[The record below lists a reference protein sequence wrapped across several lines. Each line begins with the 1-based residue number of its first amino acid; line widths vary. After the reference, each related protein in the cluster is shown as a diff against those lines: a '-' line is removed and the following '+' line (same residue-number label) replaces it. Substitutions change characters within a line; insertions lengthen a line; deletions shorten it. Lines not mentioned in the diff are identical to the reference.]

1 MIFVDVFTEYG
12 MTEEIVS
19 IRANEERL
27 ESMADNKL
35 KMIANN
41 KFLHAE
47 LYDPR
52 SLTPPTPSFEYSR
65 YIYIFFIKMYF
76 FFLER
81 LEYLSPF
88 CLNCL

>member
-12 MTEEIVS
+12 MTGEIVS
-19 IRANEERL
+19 NRANEERL
-27 ESMADNKL
+27 ESMADNKF

-65 YIYIFFIKMYF
+65 YYF
-76 FFLER
+76 FF
-81 LEYLSPF
+81 Y
-88 CLNCL
+88 